1 MSDLKHIADILNE
14 NPIFD
19 IGAPDE
25 TNLDDKKDA
34 TPEDT
39 DASKKDTSEKNPIE
53 NSDPKVENN
62 KIENSDPNIENNKA
76 ENKTGDNK
84 SSGENDGFG
93 KTNVE
98 DNGDKSKS
106 IKTNSPPSRLSLSQ
120 EVKTV
125 FDEFYI
131 KINSKSKQK
140 NGNLIF
146 KADLLDAIIIL
157 AIGSNKDRK
166 LINENVV
173 DFLKHDDA
181 LKKSDIKE
189 ILANQEALDFGLQF
203 ISYMLYCLSFSE
215 IGTSDLGRFSERLL
229 KYDSDNL
236 INVSKDLL
244 KQYFQ
249 FSHDLKNVKGREIY
263 QKKNSK

>member
-19 IGAPDE
+19 IGKPDE

-34 TPEDT
+34 TPEDNGV
-39 DASKKDTSEKNPIE
+39 SKKDTSEKNTTE
-53 NSDPKVENN
+53 NSDPEVET
-62 KIENSDPNIENNKA
+62 NKA
-76 ENKTGDNK
+76 ENKTDDDK
-84 SSGENDGFG
+84 LSGENDGLD
-93 KTNVE
+93 KTNTE
-98 DNGDKSKS
+98 DNSDKSKS
-106 IKTNSPPSRLSLSQ
+106 VKTNSSPPRLSLSQ
-120 EVKTV
+120 EVKTI

-140 NGNLIF
+140 NGNLIS
-146 KADLLDAIIIL
+146 KTDLLDAIIIL

-166 LINENVV
+166 LINDNVV

-249 FSHDLKNVKGREIY
+249 FSHDLKNVKGRELY
-263 QKKNSK
+263 QRKNSK